1 LAGRGGGAAPG
12 SLPAWRA
19 AAWLDNWVWGIP
31 TAAAA
36 FLFLLFPTGRL
47 RSKRWRPAAW
57 FVAAVFCLLMV
68 ASSVN
73 ATRDYDRPFASF
85 AVEQTPVVLRFEVTL
100 VPVAMLVS
108 VAALIWRFAKSEGEE
123 RLQMKWLAL
132 AAAVLIVAFVPD
144 VLTNSFA
151 AQVLL
156 QLAFLFVNA
165 AIGIAVLRYRLY
177 DIDLVISKAIQYGV
191 LAAFITA
198 VYAALVVGV
207 GTAADDEHSV
217 WLSAI
222 AAGVAAIAFQP
233 ARQRAAQLA
242 NRLVYGRR
250 ATPYQ
255 ALSQF
260 ARRIGGTYADED
272 VLPQMARIVAAGTGA
287 ARAVVWLRLAGELRP
302 AATAGQD
309 PGPADTGPAVSVPPA
324 AGEDDT
330 VSLPDLPG
338 ADTAVPIT
346 YKGELLGAIAIRMPR
361 DEPLRPAGAQLVAD
375 MAAQAGPVL
384 SNVGLVSELRA
395 SRQRLVTA
403 QDEAR
408 RRLER
413 NLHDGAQ
420 QDLVALA
427 IKLNLLAS
435 ADGDPTEATQLLTE
449 LKADT
454 SSALENLRDL
464 ARGIYPPLLADHGL
478 VAALGAQ
485 ARKSLVPLTIEADG
499 IGRFPEE
506 TEAAVYFCCLE
517 ALQNTA
523 KYARAAAARI
533 ELGVTAGSLCF
544 TVTDDGAGYDA
555 ARAPLGAG
563 LRNMTDR
570 LAALGGSLQVR
581 SAPGHGTAVTGRL
594 PVLGPRATDPAPGG
608 RDLLGGEQPLEFL
621 LDILRG
627 DEEQLVAAL
636 QRVLRLRHEHP
647 PLAQDGDQGDVR
659 GPLDRADLLPGE
671 RRVGRHGHLDQARL
685 ALAERHQ
692 PHQVADAH
700 GLLDER
706 GEQARRRDGDV
717 DAPGL
722 VVQPLVARV
731 VHPGDDP
738 GHAVLGLGEQ
748 RNDQV
753 DLVVAGRGD
762 DNVAP
767 VERGVVERA
776 DLARV
781 GEQPFGPR
789 DAVHLDRAGLLV
801 DQQHLMAVL
810 EQLAGDG
817 PAHGSCPGD
826 GDPHQ

>member
-1 LAGRGGGAAPG
+1 MPVSKAPWLAGGIAAGSVALMAAGLLLAFIDRHLVPASDTSWDPADVLSALGGVAVAVTASVIAARRPANPIGWLGLTAGLALSLTAFATSYGLRGGLAAPG

-19 AAWLDNWVWGIP
+19 AMWLVNWLWGVP

-36 FLFLLFPTGRL
+36 FVFLLFPTGRL
-47 RSKRWRPAAW
+47 RTRRWRPAVW
-57 FVAAVFCLLMV
+57 FVAAVFFLLLV
-68 ASSVN
+68 ASAVS
-73 ATRDYDRPFASF
+73 ATRYYRQPFTSF
-85 AVEQTPVVLRFEVTL
+85 GAMQAPAVLSFEIAL

-108 VAALIWRFAKSEGEE
+108 VSALVWRFIRSAGEE

-132 AAAVLIVAFVPD
+132 AAALVIVAFVPD
-144 VLTNSFA
+144 VLTGDLAF
-151 AQVLL
+151 QVLL
-156 QLAFLFVNA
+156 QLAFLCVTA
-165 AIGIAVLRYRLY
+165 AIAVAVLKYRLY
-177 DIDLVISKAIQYGV
+177 DIDIVISKAIQYGV

-198 VYAALVVGV
+198 VYAALVAGI
-207 GTAADDEHSV
+207 GTAADERHSA

-233 ARQRAAQLA
+233 ARQRAAQFA
-242 NRLVYGRR
+242 NRVVYGRR

-287 ARAVVWLRLAGELRP
+287 ARVVVWLRLAGELRP
-302 AATAGQD
+302 AATAGPD
-309 PGPADTGPAVSVPPA
+309 TSLTDASAVAGGPAAVGPADREYASRGPAGAGPAGANDTSSGPVDTGSAVSVPPA
-324 AGEDDT
+324 ADDNT
-330 VSLPDLPG
+330 VALPDLPG

-435 ADGDPTEATQLLTE
+435 ADGDPAEARQLLSE

-454 SSALENLRDL
+454 TSALENLRDL

-485 ARKSLVPLTIEADG
+485 ARKSPVPLTIEADG

-506 TEAAVYFCCLE
+506 AEAAVYFCCLE

-523 KYARAAAARI
+523 KYARAGAARI

-581 SAPGHGTAVTGRL
+581 SAPGHGTTVAGRL
-594 PVLGPRATDPAPGG
+594 PVLPAGTTKPATAPPVSGGTRGDGSCGDNARRPSRRPRCRWEAQTGRRTARKRARSRRPGWRPRRGGAWPRISRACVAVPALGREPAPG
-608 RDLLGGEQPLEFL
+608 PC
-621 LDILRG
+621 
-627 DEEQLVAAL
+627 
-636 QRVLRLRHEHP
+636 P
-647 PLAQDGDQGDVR
+647 PGVR
-659 GPLDRADLLPGE
+659 PSRP
-671 RRVGRHGHLDQARL
+671 AR
-685 ALAERHQ
+685 
-692 PHQVADAH
+692 
-700 GLLDER
+700 
-706 GEQARRRDGDV
+706 
-717 DAPGL
+717 
-722 VVQPLVARV
+722 
-731 VHPGDDP
+731 
-738 GHAVLGLGEQ
+738 
-748 RNDQV
+748 
-753 DLVVAGRGD
+753 
-762 DNVAP
+762 
-767 VERGVVERA
+767 
-776 DLARV
+776 
-781 GEQPFGPR
+781 
-789 DAVHLDRAGLLV
+789 
-801 DQQHLMAVL
+801 
-810 EQLAGDG
+810 
-817 PAHGSCPGD
+817 
-826 GDPHQ
+826 